1 MKYTTEERIARKLRG
16 RLNIQNTP
24 EVNTNLQ
31 VILGYGQ
38 SVSGQTVDN
47 ALIDQLA
54 EEREAYID
62 LILGQIYE
70 MPLLLTDP
78 TTVAIMA
85 DISESLIIS
94 EILKVHFQ
102 GTNPIIPSADVSGAT
117 QDTRKH
123 AEYLLT
129 ALTVG
134 HNIYIPV
141 SPPAQNN
148 NPGLTQMQPLVL
160 PGERIRIKQPDT
172 VTRNMTIRQV
182 KDTSSI
188 REKYFN
194 DDEPQYW
201 SQSSNSLG
209 CW

>member
-47 ALIDQLA
+47 ALIEQLA

-70 MPLLLTDP
+70 LPLKLENSITI
-78 TTVAIMA
+78 AIMA

-94 EILKVHFQ
+94 ELLKVHFQ
-102 GTNPIIPSADVSGAT
+102 GTSPIIPSADVSGAT

-129 ALTVG
+129 ALTAG
-134 HNIYIPV
+134 HNLYIPV

-160 PGERIRIKQPDT
+160 PGEKIKIRQPDT

-182 KDTSSI
+182 KNTTAI
-188 REKYFN
+188 RQKYFN
-194 DDEPQYW
+194 DDEFKW
-201 SQSSNSLG
+201 VN
-209 CW
+209 

>member
-1 MKYTTEERIARKLRG
+1 MKYTTEEQIARKLRG
-16 RLNIQNTP
+16 RLNIQNQPSVDTS
-24 EVNTNLQ
+24 LQ

-47 ALIDQLA
+47 ALITQLA
-54 EEREAYID
+54 DQREAYID
-62 LILGQIYE
+62 LILGQVYE
-70 MPLLLTDP
+70 MPLLLIDP
-78 TTVAIMA
+78 VTVAIMA

-94 EILKVHFQ
+94 ELLKVHFQ
-102 GTNPIIPSADVSGAT
+102 GTSPIIPSADVSGAT

-141 SPPAQNN
+141 SPMGQNN
-148 NPGLTQMQPLVL
+148 DPGRTQMQPLVL
-160 PGERIRIKQPDT
+160 PGEKLRVRPPDT
-172 VTRNMTIRQV
+172 ITRNMTLRQV
-182 KDTSSI
+182 KDTKAT
-188 REKYFN
+188 RQKYFN
-194 DDEPQYW
+194 DDEPMYW
-201 SQSSNSLG
+201 PEIPRRG